1 MTQENKQQIKIL
13 IKAILELRIAAQEV
27 ESGRA
32 INDQLLQPEIVY
44 IGRRAMLNSIQNDLV
59 IKEANL
65 DKLLD
70 SAEPPRSV

>member
-44 IGRRAMLNSIQNDLV
+44 IGRHAMLNSIQNDLV
-59 IKEANL
+59 ITEVNL